1 MFRVLRPGG
10 RFCVSDIVA
19 TDKLPDG
26 VRRAAGLYVGC
37 IAGAI
42 PEAEYLALIK
52 AAGFEG
58 IRLAK
63 EQPIAL
69 PDETQSLADA
79 EPDWERIVAR
89 YGLYPSTLAEIAPW
103 WHVDADLG
111 RTQECLTDMSRSRE
125 CGFLDYQKT
134 STAMFELFDRLR
146 RERRI
151 P

>member
-1 MFRVLRPGG
+1 VINGDVFRWR
-10 RFCVSDIVA
+10 
-19 TDKLPDG
+19 KLWRQIADYFG
-26 VRRAAGLYVGC
+26 IAAAPYVGH
-37 IAGAI
+37 AQ
-42 PEAEYLALIK
+42 PLA
-52 AAGFEG
+52 
-58 IRLAK
+58 
-63 EQPIAL
+63 
-69 PDETQSLADA
+69 QSLADA

-89 YGLYPSTLAEIAPW
+89 YGLYPSTLAEIGPW

-134 STAMFELFDRLR
+134 STAIFELFDRLR